1 MKKENPLRNL
11 LEQLNTKYRL
21 SDEFKMKVSVMIDK
35 LDGFPLGSE
44 QVELLAGKVK
54 ETYERQMLVETC
66 REETLRSLEKIQS
79 SISAYSSALNE
90 INQKLT
96 QAESALEKLLALR
109 TTPSTLTKE
118 ETRISPM
125 DKEKARVMA
134 AFACMNAKNSRVH

>member
-1 MKKENPLRNL
+1 MNTGNPLRNL
-11 LEQLNTKYRL
+11 LEQLNAKYRL
-21 SDEFKMKVSVMIDK
+21 SDEFKMKVSVMINK
-35 LDGFPLGSE
+35 LDGCPLGTE
-44 QVELLAGKVK
+44 QVELLAVKVK

-90 INQKLT
+90 INQKLS

-109 TTPSTLTKE
+109 TVHAPLLKE
-118 ETRISPM
+118 EVRINPV